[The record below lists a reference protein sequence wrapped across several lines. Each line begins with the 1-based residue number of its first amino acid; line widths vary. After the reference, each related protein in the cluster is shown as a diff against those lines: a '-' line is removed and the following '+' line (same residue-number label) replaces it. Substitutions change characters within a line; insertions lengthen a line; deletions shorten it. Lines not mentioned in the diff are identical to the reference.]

1 MSEEFKLGKLFKSV
15 KMTVIIH
22 LSSYWRNSDLSA
34 RILQHHTNPP
44 LIQRQRILTR
54 VQVPS
59 SSGSVSKEPKIIF
72 SEDQELGLVRMWN
85 VTKNL

>member
-34 RILQHHTNPP
+34 RILQHHKSTSDSASAEFDKC
-44 LIQRQRILTR
+44 L
-54 VQVPS
+54 S
-59 SSGSVSKEPKIIF
+59 SKQLQI
-72 SEDQELGLVRMWN
+72 
-85 VTKNL
+85 